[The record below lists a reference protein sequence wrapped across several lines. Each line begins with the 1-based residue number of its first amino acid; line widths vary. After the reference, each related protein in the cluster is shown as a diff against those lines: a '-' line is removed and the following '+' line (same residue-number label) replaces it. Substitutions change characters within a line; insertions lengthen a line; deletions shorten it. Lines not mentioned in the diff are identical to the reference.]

1 MDLSKYK
8 INFVQDKIDE
18 SYINSCKLDIEC
30 IKPGNVNRVSGHHDT
45 SCMDFIKSYEST
57 SRIISSS
64 ELSLGEK
71 IENSILIT
79 QENVKTNTNLGIILL
94 CSLFVQS
101 LSLKK
106 DLCLEEAIEYVVVN
120 STKEDVSKICNSI
133 NIAKPGGLGKHSNY
147 DVSSDPDISLLDIMK
162 ISSDYDLIS
171 KQYAFF
177 FEDILRF
184 IVPTLD
190 NAFHRIKDR
199 KLAIS
204 YTFLKIL
211 EKYPDSHICRKYDDK
226 IAKKTSNEASDLIKI
241 LDGDTRH
248 ESWGKKLMSL
258 DNHFKMAR
266 VNPGTTAD
274 LLVVSMMIY
283 DYFIGLPNR

>member
-30 IKPGNVNRVSGHHDT
+30 IKPGNVNKVSGHHDT

-106 DLCLEEAIEYVVVN
+106 DLCLEEAIEHVVVN

-133 NIAKPGGLGKHSNY
+133 NIAKPGGLGKHGKY

-177 FEDILRF
+177 FEDIQ
-184 IVPTLD
+184 
-190 NAFHRIKDR
+190 
-199 KLAIS
+199 
-204 YTFLKIL
+204 
-211 EKYPDSHICRKYDDK
+211 
-226 IAKKTSNEASDLIKI
+226 
-241 LDGDTRH
+241 
-248 ESWGKKLMSL
+248 
-258 DNHFKMAR
+258 
-266 VNPGTTAD
+266 
-274 LLVVSMMIY
+274 IY
-283 DYFIGLPNR
+283 NTNT